1 MLFMAE
7 AAQGIDAVELLQN
20 MVDVVEDGAA
30 FTEQEVERA
39 RQQLLKQRE
48 LSVANSTGVAIG
60 LSDWAAQ
67 GDWRLFFLNRDRL
80 EQVSVE
86 DVNRVAKQYSV
97 RNNRTA

>member
-1 MLFMAE
+1 
-7 AAQGIDAVELLQN
+7 
-20 MVDVVEDGAA
+20 MVDAVEDGAA

-39 RQQLLKQRE
+39 RQQLLKRRE

-86 DVNRVAKQYSV
+86 DVNRVARQYLV
-97 RNNRTA
+97 RNNRTAGLF